1 LPDTEPFSGFKLGN
15 APLSAF
21 IFILRSGKNPPVFAK
36 QFWNNSGALKH
47 VAFQR
52 NMYNRLLFDCP
63 EVQDDVIFATVS
75 NQCPQRPPVRETL
88 PALKLQQKV

>member
-36 QFWNNSGALKH
+36 QFWNNSGAQARG
-47 VAFQR
+47 V
-52 NMYNRLLFDCP
+52 
-63 EVQDDVIFATVS
+63 
-75 NQCPQRPPVRETL
+75 
-88 PALKLQQKV
+88 PAKYV